1 MNSPRQ
7 AFVFVTWRC
16 SGFTIA
22 AFSLSLSVS
31 LFPLFF
37 YLYFFSSRTALRIN
51 ILWNAWSFIVTNFK
65 SWKIQVCCIYTYLAL
80 RSSIWI
86 TFLCILVTQVFASNT
101 TTMAGKN
108 ITICTPCCCCL
119 SDKDKFIIFTYTD
132 IFLPRVTSLWFL
144 VMQVLCHVGRM
155 NVWKNP

>member
-7 AFVFVTWRC
+7 PLVFVTWKC

-22 AFSLSLSVS
+22 AFSLSLCLSFS
-31 LFPLFF
+31 SIFT
-37 YLYFFSSRTALRIN
+37 FFSSQASLRIN
-51 ILWNAWSFIVTNFK
+51 ILWNAWSFLVTNFK

-86 TFLCILVTQVFASNT
+86 MFLCILVTQMFASNT

-108 ITICTPCCCCL
+108 ITICSPWCCCL